1 VSLESSCGLIPHSR
15 MPPLKEDGG
24 DKETSKE
31 IDSLINRLKREN
43 TLAKELIEDQKRQIE
58 EMKEQ
63 EIENMEKFEMQLKTK
78 EEELNSTDTELKTT
92 RKTKEEEIIKR
103 DQQIEA
109 MIVQEMKL
117 KEHMDTV
124 KKQFVIKI
132 IIILLAI
139 I

>member
-1 VSLESSCGLIPHSR
+1 
-15 MPPLKEDGG
+15 
-24 DKETSKE
+24 
-31 IDSLINRLKREN
+31 
-43 TLAKELIEDQKRQIE
+43 
-58 EMKEQ
+58 
-63 EIENMEKFEMQLKTK
+63 
-78 EEELNSTDTELKTT
+78 LKTT